1 MLLMMMQ
8 IRSSYNNNL
17 FPARSDIGRSAK
29 KTNAKE
35 NNGRKNKRAMSS
47 SSSRSLSSK
56 KNEFVPSFREALTV
70 NVKIIDVDILK
81 RFTRERREQERNNQT
96 KTTKT
101 KTKRKDIE
109 NKKTT
114 TKNKDTKAV
123 VSVPSSRGQSSP
135 TPSSITAAWL
145 SYYTF
150 GAAAVTTVAAGVFF
164 FIFGKSEEKGRERN
178 DDSDD
183 PPVRSITYSFDTPQ
197 TAAVRNNAPRP
208 PRQSK
213 DRQQREQREILWR
226 EDEDVNPFLKQ
237 MKDPSI
243 TSTPQQL
250 KDNTIPRPRPR
261 RPPPPTPQ
269 LSPPRS
275 FENEP
280 SAGKISSSPSSTDYV
295 VPKQVEEEI
304 ERRRGKWT
312 VATFF
317 DGEKVNEIKKEF
329 NQWVQSYD
337 DELHPWNQALDN
349 ERYDAITNSSL
360 STKEDRRNPHF
371 KKVEKEKKVREAAR
385 RRRNSYFAAV
395 SSNRYATTTKEL
407 LDLEEKVRERL
418 ASNTPVFDTEGTFF
432 KNESRKE
439 AMALYGIALGKLFYE
454 KSPTTIVGEGTFS
467 DVFSAQKGTASAPS
481 SPSLNKA
488 DFFTQGECVLKCSAP
503 FPGRDP
509 FDAPQGDGYG
519 FGKVE
524 TMVLTTLPKHP
535 AIVEVI
541 AAFLEADRNESY
553 LLLKDVGENA
563 HEARKKGRLTPRE
576 CRAMA
581 RRILHALKHCHERN
595 VIHRDIKSGNILIKG
610 REGSEDFDRKA
621 TLVDFGV
628 AHSQTACE
636 LYFPETVNNEQ
647 DDSKSL
653 AGKITFCSVE
663 YDPSSGTPG
672 YQAPEVLLGKYTPP
686 AKKQGEIVNDD
697 EVENSNDIVNNGKV
711 SMETYAKVD
720 IFAFGVAM
728 YFLCTG
734 KEIFADSSD
743 AGENTTTKSKQ
754 KARAMSAME
763 LKRLNRKELDLD
775 AKILTQMLT
784 YPDFRL
790 ASSQEKNM
798 RERYGNLVKNQN
810 EVIQSTTLTEKI
822 IEDLSGR
829 QPVAF
834 CKLIASCLNVDPSK
848 RPSAEEALA
857 WENAFVGIDR
867 DEDIRAFEKTPWM
880 MKR

>member
-1 MLLMMMQ
+1 M
-8 IRSSYNNNL
+8 
-17 FPARSDIGRSAK
+17 
-29 KTNAKE
+29 
-35 NNGRKNKRAMSS
+35 RAYSS
-47 SSSRSLSSK
+47 SSLG
-56 KNEFVPSFREALTV
+56 
-70 NVKIIDVDILK
+70 
-81 RFTRERREQERNNQT
+81 NQ
-96 KTTKT
+96 K
-101 KTKRKDIE
+101 
-109 NKKTT
+109 
-114 TKNKDTKAV
+114 
-123 VSVPSSRGQSSP
+123 
-135 TPSSITAAWL
+135 
-145 SYYTF
+145 
-150 GAAAVTTVAAGVFF
+150 
-164 FIFGKSEEKGRERN
+164 KGRGRN

-237 MKDPSI
+237 MKDPSM

-304 ERRRGKWT
+304 ERPRGKWT

-439 AMALYGIALGKLFYE
+439 LPTIVGKLFYE

-686 AKKQGEIVNDD
+686 AKKQGGIVNDD
-697 EVENSNDIVNNGKV
+697 EVENSNDIVNNGKGRWKR
-711 SMETYAKVD
+711 TRKLT
-720 IFAFGVAM
+720 
-728 YFLCTG
+728 FLRLVLPCTFCARE
-734 KEIFADSSD
+734 KKSSRTLQMP
-743 AGENTTTKSKQ
+743 ENTTTKSSK
-754 KARAMSAME
+754 
-763 LKRLNRKELDLD
+763 
-775 AKILTQMLT
+775 
-784 YPDFRL
+784 
-790 ASSQEKNM
+790 
-798 RERYGNLVKNQN
+798 
-810 EVIQSTTLTEKI
+810 
-822 IEDLSGR
+822 
-829 QPVAF
+829 
-834 CKLIASCLNVDPSK
+834 KLGQCPRWN
-848 RPSAEEALA
+848 
-857 WENAFVGIDR
+857 
-867 DEDIRAFEKTPWM
+867 
-880 MKR
+880 